1 MASGATYLLLAK
13 CLQLP
18 INADPGNTA
27 IDVFAQALQN
37 AREQTGIGIVSAKIV
52 QGIYDFAVTITVDVG
67 KYVKQNPDGPRPTPQ
82 QVALGVAAS
91 LAHNAGVATETV
103 PLLPLNDKVV
113 VGVFHSCTHKGGG
126 Q

>member
-1 MASGATYLLLAK
+1 MASGTSYLLLAK

-18 INADPGNTA
+18 ANADPGNTA

-52 QGIYDFAVTITVDVG
+52 QGIYDFAVTITVDVDE
-67 KYVKQNPDGPRPTPQ
+67 YVKQNRDATTPTAQ
-82 QVALGVAAS
+82 QVALGVAAA

-103 PLLPLNDKVV
+103 PVMPLDDKGVV
-113 VGVFHSCTHKGGG
+113 DVFHSCTPKRRP
-126 Q
+126 